1 MFRWNK
7 YFGHFSILKVVE
19 LKEEV
24 FEDKVRPTAASG
36 NGGRAGVAVAVTE
49 RPSFAVGVAGENE
62 VKMFFRK
69 VENEASE
76 KVYLAMLLENKRKR
90 NFSSQKH

>member
-1 MFRWNK
+1 MRHIKFLRKK
-7 YFGHFSILKVVE
+7 YFDLCSKVVE

-24 FEDKVRPTAASG
+24 FQDKVRPTAASG

-62 VKMFFRK
+62 VRMF
-69 VENEASE
+69 
-76 KVYLAMLLENKRKR
+76 
-90 NFSSQKH
+90 